1 MGQGCDDAQALR
13 RLLDRADVIA
23 IGPGLGTDA
32 WARSLF
38 AAVLESDKALV
49 LDADALNLL
58 AAEPVTLAN
67 AVLTPHPGEAARLLG
82 CTTAEIQ
89 RDRLAALQAIERR
102 YAAVVVL
109 KGAGRLISGDPYV
122 AVCPYGNPGMGTG
135 EIGRARCWER
145 VWWYGEK

>member
-1 MGQGCDDAQALR
+1 MMGATRLAGRAALRAGAGLVSVATRPEHAAALTSAQAELMCHGCDDAQALR
-13 RLLDRADVIA
+13 PLLDRADVIA

-67 AVLTPHPGEAARLLG
+67 AVLTPHPGEAARSEEH
-82 CTTAEIQ
+82 TSE
-89 RDRLAALQAIERR
+89 LQSIMRIS
-102 YAAVVVL
+102 YAV
-109 KGAGRLISGDPYV
+109 
-122 AVCPYGNPGMGTG
+122 
-135 EIGRARCWER
+135 
-145 VWWYGEK
+145 

>member
-13 RLLDRADVIA
+13 PLLDRADVIA

-67 AVLTPHPGEAARLLG
+67 AVLTPHPGDAARLLG
-82 CTTAEIQ
+82 CTTAAIH
-89 RDRLAALQAIERR
+89 RDRLAALQARSEERR
-102 YAAVVVL
+102 VGKEVSVRVDLGGRRIL
-109 KGAGRLISGDPYV
+109 KKKKQQQIHR
-122 AVCPYGNPGMGTG
+122 TQ
-135 EIGRARCWER
+135 
-145 VWWYGEK
+145 